1 MDLPVSITIQGKP
14 IFDWRASM
22 RIQTIAAL
30 TDFSTQA
37 EQALDRAAL
46 LAAQHQ
52 AVLWLVYAADAQDPR
67 FVSPQARLEQRAR
80 QLARRHAIDVVA
92 REFDGWEGVAE
103 RAMAVAGGAD
113 LLVLDRRME
122 RQWNTPWRG
131 AALTHCLRY
140 SPCPVLVV
148 QQPSAVDEAEKS
160 AYSRMLVAVDGTE
173 RAREVLRFAADLQ
186 NSTAVDLFQSRD
198 PGVSGVQEEQE
209 FELLEQLRDELQQ
222 ETAEQRR
229 LRIKDADDARRNRVD
244 SQNGTRDVTRQIMV
258 QQQRSGADLIVI
270 GATRNHWMDRWV
282 LGTRA
287 TRLSTMVSCD
297 MLVCG
302 QLPQERERPEPIEVG
317 GRKGWLQFRF

>member
-1 MDLPVSITIQGKP
+1 
-14 IFDWRASM
+14 M

-46 LAAQHQ
+46 LAAEHQ
-52 AVLWLVYAADAQDPR
+52 AVLWLVYAADEQDPR

-80 QLARRHAIDVVA
+80 QLARRHGIDVVA
-92 REFDGWEGVAE
+92 REFDGYQGLAE
-103 RAMAVAGGAD
+103 RAMAVASGAD
-113 LLVLDRRME
+113 LLVLDRRDD
-122 RQWNTPWRG
+122 RQWSKPWRG
-131 AALTHCLRY
+131 AALAHCLRH
-140 SPCPVLVV
+140 SPCPVLIV
-148 QQPSAVDEAEKS
+148 QQAPGPLEDAAGATSSASS
-160 AYSRMLVAVDGTE
+160 AYARMLVAVDGTQ
-173 RAREVLRFAADLQ
+173 RARDVLHFAAGLQ
-186 NSTAVDLFQSRD
+186 RSTAVDLFQARD
-198 PGVSGVQEEQE
+198 AGISGVKEEQE
-209 FELLEQLRDELQQ
+209 FEVLERMRDELKR

-258 QQQRSGADLIVI
+258 QQQRSGADLIVV
-270 GATRNHWMDRWV
+270 GATRNHWIDNWA

-297 MLVCG
+297 VLVCG
-302 QLPQERERPEPIEVG
+302 QLPQERERPRPIELS

>member
-1 MDLPVSITIQGKP
+1 
-14 IFDWRASM
+14 M

-46 LAAQHQ
+46 LAAEHQ
-52 AVLWLVYAADAQDPR
+52 AVLWLVYAADEQDPR

-80 QLARRHAIDVVA
+80 QLARRHGIDVIA
-92 REFDGWEGVAE
+92 REFDGYHGIAE
-103 RAMAVAGGAD
+103 RAMAVASGAD
-113 LLVLDRRME
+113 LLVLDRRDE
-122 RQWNTPWRG
+122 RQWNKPWRG
-131 AALTHCLRY
+131 AALAHCLRH
-140 SPCPVLVV
+140 SPCPVLIV
-148 QQPSAVDEAEKS
+148 QQAPTHIEELASAAS
-160 AYSRMLVAVDGTE
+160 GAYSRMLVAVDGTQ
-173 RAREVLRFAADLQ
+173 RARDVLHFAAGLQ
-186 NSTAVDLFQSRD
+186 RSTAVDLFQPRD
-198 PGVSGVQEEQE
+198 AGTSGVEEEQE
-209 FELLEQLRDELQQ
+209 FEVLEQLRDELKR

-270 GATRNHWMDRWV
+270 GATRNHWIDNWA
-282 LGTRA
+282 LSTRA

-302 QLPQERERPEPIEVG
+302 QLPQERERPRPIELG
-317 GRKGWLQFRF
+317 GRKGWLQLRF